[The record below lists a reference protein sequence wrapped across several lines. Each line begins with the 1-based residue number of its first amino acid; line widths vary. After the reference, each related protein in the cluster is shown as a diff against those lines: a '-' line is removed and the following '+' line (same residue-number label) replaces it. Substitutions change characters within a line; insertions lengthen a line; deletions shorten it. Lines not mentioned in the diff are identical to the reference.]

1 MARQGGVLPARA
13 CSWGQAWNIGC
24 RSAPSPPTAV
34 QLTALTPPPPLA
46 APGNI
51 CVNGGCVCPANQYE
65 CYNKC
70 TDVMR
75 DNMNC
80 GYCGNVCPGEQQPS

>member
-1 MARQGGVLPARA
+1 MVALYPCPPAILSQHGGRAPLSVLFSTTDQLLQTPA
-13 CSWGQAWNIGC
+13 
-24 RSAPSPPTAV
+24 
-34 QLTALTPPPPLA
+34 A
-46 APGNI
+46 AGNI

-70 TDVMR
+70 TDVMT

-80 GYCGNVCPGEQQPS
+80 GYCGNVCPGE